1 MKNVHLCVIVSCVL
15 KVGVQRLRYEM
26 FALYLH
32 LKLGDDAE
40 YVIKLSGKVF
50 LSLSKPASVI
60 SKFNYFSH
68 ELLLSQVLFRY
79 QRSNK
84 LW

>member
-32 LKLGDDAE
+32 LKLGDNAE

-50 LSLSKPASVI
+50 LSLS
-60 SKFNYFSH
+60 
-68 ELLLSQVLFRY
+68 
-79 QRSNK
+79 
-84 LW
+84 